1 MARILT
7 QLPVIDTEKD
17 VAVGI
22 KLPFNHPNKGV
33 FDLSYSTEEQAI
45 SNLKN
50 LLLTNKGERLYLP
63 TFGTGILNLLFDPN
77 TSEVGEN
84 LKDEISTAI
93 SFWLPYIIINNI
105 DIQNTVNSLGA
116 NAENGISITINYR
129 VSSQGANQT
138 IILDINQSGVISIQ

>member
-1 MARILT
+1 MARILS

>member
-84 LKDEISTAI
+84 LKDEISNAI

-129 VSSQGANQT
+129 VSNQGANRT
-138 IILDINQSGVISIQ
+138 IILDINQSGVISI

>member
-84 LKDEISTAI
+84 LKDEISNAI

-116 NAENGISITINYR
+116 NSENGISITINYR
-129 VSSQGANQT
+129 VSNQGANRT
-138 IILDINQSGVISIQ
+138 IILDINQSGVISI